1 MADVTT
7 QQYDSFVKLRN
18 QRAEELGR
26 QTLKDNSNVTYGE
39 VLSPQELRLVSVY
52 TQPDVLNL
60 ANSIYS
66 PEQIEVIRNT
76 VNFKERVAPY
86 NRPPVEFD
94 LEERYPAYSD
104 SLKKAEIYK
113 QEEAAKL
120 EMMSPEERNMYEI
133 AMQGSAPEEILAAE
147 GMKPFNLEQQ
157 MRVAARGFDPDNYIP
172 FTEQG
177 SRELAFNPR
186 NMTKEQWKKWG
197 ERNNLKGEYRYI
209 NPSEPDLGVVFKPE
223 GEDDFKLLNTP
234 KLTAQDIYSTL
245 IQETPSLAADL
256 GLTIFGA
263 KKLEPFYTLAP
274 TGVVKRGAQILGLS
288 TLSAVGAAGGDFLRL
303 ATGNKLG
310 YNDIGLME
318 ALDESAMIGAMAL
331 ISTAGV
337 TTAANIIPKAW
348 RLITGKD
355 VPPEFFNKIQDLLKA
370 KRASEAGEAVADT
383 GVLYG
388 TETSLGTINAAIDDL
403 SSRFKVDIG
412 KYNPTLASA
421 TGMMEAADLEL
432 LFLKYADDPKL
443 KTLYNEVLKGNQ
455 EVINRFVRTLSDKIG
470 PSIATDATGATV
482 AREID
487 ALIRKDI
494 EGFEDEAFSMI
505 DNVINNIRGG
515 DDVADAGL
523 ALLRDVPNE
532 KISTPLFERTMKR
545 LTQIKQ
551 DFVAP
556 YNKAFND
563 AIGLE
568 RYSNTT
574 GAGFTR
580 KPATAWAT
588 ARKGEANK
596 LFKMEQTDEA
606 VRMLFENVNGGATLK
621 RLRGIDPTTGKGF
634 VGKDKINFTMQELND
649 ARTALNSFA
658 SSSPNPTAN
667 KLARNLERGLEQQ
680 MYKLLEE
687 GAEVEMKALGLKV
700 TPKTRKEYMAETKY
714 GYEIR
719 DAWSAQK
726 EAIRLADAEAI
737 TSILRD
743 KIETPEKVADYILGT
758 STPGTTVN
766 TRVSNLMEVLKKEG
780 SDEVLELQKGI
791 AEYIKRNVITE
802 GPGKTTPFEI
812 AKSYREFMKDH
823 EGTLKTIFGKD
834 GYKQTFN
841 FTPRKFQRDVID
853 EIQKRD
859 DRIATLK
866 ARFGDAT
873 DPNFKFSNIIESL
886 LSKGSTTKRSGEI
899 LEDQKYL
906 LNIIKRDPLLQKQ
919 VSQITK
925 RYIRDEILEGKQGTG
940 NIFAQSG
947 AKLDNF
953 LKEGF
958 GPAGDDVIGSPL
970 TFENFIEPLLG
981 KEGKEYVKNLR
992 ILNEMVQR
1000 EVGPASTPGL
1010 AQDLLTGEG
1019 IQSPISGSRML
1030 MRLLVPPLTQ
1040 TGRRLTALSS
1050 RVNNNSRK
1058 FIGEML
1064 LGTPDGKHELFE
1076 RTMAYAEGRVKLQNF
1091 LRFLKTHDT
1100 VASEDLANEL
1110 QYYDTEDKV
1119 QKTPERKSVLLDAVT
1134 SPYTVLENNMNTLQ
1148 GITN

>member
-7 QQYDSFVKLRN
+7 EQYDSFVKLRN
-18 QRAEELGR
+18 QRAEELGK
-26 QTLKDNSNVTYGE
+26 QTLKDNPNVVYGE

-66 PEQIEVIRNT
+66 PEQIEEIRNT

-86 NRPPVEFD
+86 NRVPIDFD

-104 SLKKAEIYK
+104 ALKKAEIYK
-113 QEEAAKL
+113 QEEASKL

-133 AMQGSAPEEILAAE
+133 AMQGSAPEPIIAAE
-147 GMKPFNLEQQ
+147 SMKPVGLDKSI
-157 MRVAARGFDPDNYIP
+157 RIAARGFDPDNYIP
-172 FTEQG
+172 FSEKG

-209 NPSEPDLGVVFKPE
+209 NPSEPDLGVAFKPE

-234 KLTAQDIYSTL
+234 KLTAQDIYSVL
-245 IQETPSLAADL
+245 IQESPSLAADV
-256 GLTIFGA
+256 GLTIFGT
-263 KKLEPFYTLAP
+263 KKLEPFYTLLPA
-274 TGVVKRGAQILGLS
+274 GLVKRGAQILGMS
-288 TLSAVGAAGGDFLRL
+288 SLSAAGAAGGDFLRL
-303 ATGNKLG
+303 AAGNKLG

-331 ISTAGV
+331 MTTAGV
-337 TTAANIIPKAW
+337 STAANVIPKAW
-348 RLITGKD
+348 RLATGKD
-355 VPPEFFNKIQDLLKA
+355 VPPEFFTKIQDILKI
-370 KRASEAGEAVADT
+370 KRASESGEAVADT
-383 GVLYG
+383 VIYG
-388 TETSLGTINAAIDDL
+388 TETSLKQISTAIDDL
-403 SSRFKVDIG
+403 SNKFKVDIG

-421 TGMMEAADLEL
+421 TGTMDAADLEL
-432 LFLKYADDPKL
+432 LFLKYADDPDL
-443 KTLYNEVLKGNQ
+443 KELYNQVLKGNQ
-455 EVINRFVRTLSDKIG
+455 EVINRFVKALNDKIG

-487 ALIRKDI
+487 ALVRKDI

-505 DNVINNIRGG
+505 DNVINNIKGG
-515 DDVADAGL
+515 DDIADAGL

-556 YNKAFND
+556 YNKAFTD

-580 KPATAWAT
+580 GPAAAWAN

-606 VRMLFENVNGGATLK
+606 VRMLFENVNGGATLR
-621 RLRGIDPTTGKGF
+621 RLRGIDPATGKGF
-634 VGKDKINFTMQELND
+634 VGKDQINFTMEELND

-667 KLARNLERGLEQQ
+667 KLARNLERGLEKQ
-680 MYKLLEE
+680 MFKLLEE

-700 TPKTRKEYMAETKY
+700 TPKTRKQYMADTKY
-714 GYEIR
+714 GYEIK

-726 EAIRLADAEAI
+726 EAIQLADAEAI

-758 STPGTTVN
+758 STPGTGVN
-766 TRVSNLMEVLKKEG
+766 TRVSNLMEVLNKEG
-780 SDEVLELQKGI
+780 SDEVLGLQKGI
-791 AEYIKRNVITE
+791 AEYIKRNILTA
-802 GPGKTTPFEI
+802 PDKTPFQI
-812 AKSYREFMKDH
+812 AKGYREFMKDH

-841 FTPRKFQRDVID
+841 FSPRRFEREVIE

-866 ARFGDAT
+866 ARFGDVN
-873 DPNFKFSNIIESL
+873 DPNFKFSNVIESL
-886 LSKGSTTKRSGEI
+886 LNTGSVSKRSGEV
-899 LEDQKYL
+899 LLDQKYL
-906 LNIIKRDPLLQKQ
+906 LNVIKRDPELKKQ
-919 VSQITK
+919 VTQITK
-925 RYIRDEILEGKQGTG
+925 RYIRDEILEPRQGTG
-940 NIFAQSG
+940 SLFELSG
-947 AKLDNF
+947 SKLDNF

-958 GPAGDDVIGSPL
+958 GPAGDDVVGSPL

-1010 AQDLLTGEG
+1010 AQSLLTGEG
-1019 IQSPISGSRML
+1019 ISSPISGARML
-1030 MRLLVPPLTQ
+1030 MRLLVAPLTQ
-1040 TGRRLTALSS
+1040 AGRRLTALGN

-1058 FIGEML
+1058 FVGEML
-1064 LGTPDGKHELFE
+1064 LGKDGKHELFE
-1076 RTMAYAEGRVKLQNF
+1076 QTMAMAEGRIKLQNF
-1091 LRFLKTHDT
+1091 LRFLTAHNT
-1100 VASEDLANEL
+1100 VASNDLANEIR
-1110 QYYDTEDKV
+1110 YYDTEDKV
-1119 QKTPERKSVLLDAVT
+1119 QKTPERRSVLLDAVT
-1134 SPYTVLENNMNTLQ
+1134 SPYAIYDKGKETLQ
-1148 GITN
+1148 GIIN

>member
-18 QRAEELGR
+18 QRAEELGK
-26 QTLKDNSNVTYGE
+26 QTLKDNPNVVYGE

-66 PEQIEVIRNT
+66 PEQIEEIRNT

-86 NRPPVEFD
+86 NRVPIDFD
-94 LEERYPAYSD
+94 LEERHPAYAAALRD
-104 SLKKAEIYK
+104 AEIYK

-120 EMMSPEERNMYEI
+120 ETMSLEEKNLYKS
-133 AMQGSAPEEILAAE
+133 AMQGSTPEPILAAE
-147 GMKPFNLEQQ
+147 TTKPFGLDKSI
-157 MRVAARGFDPDNYIP
+157 RIAARGFDPDNYIP
-172 FTEQG
+172 FSIKG
-177 SRELAFNPR
+177 SIELGFNPR

-209 NPSEPDLGVVFKPE
+209 NPSEPDLGVAFKPE
-223 GEDDFKLLNTP
+223 GEDDFKLLDTP
-234 KLTAQDIYSTL
+234 KLTAQDIYSVL
-245 IQETPSLAADL
+245 VQESPSLVTDV
-256 GLTIFGA
+256 GLTIFGT
-263 KKLEPFYTLAP
+263 KKFEPFYSLLPA
-274 TGVVKRGAQILGLS
+274 GLVKRGAQILGMS
-288 TLSAVGAAGGDFLRL
+288 SLSAAGAAGGDFLRL
-303 ATGNKLG
+303 AAGNKLG

-331 ISTAGV
+331 MTTAGV
-337 TTAANIIPKAW
+337 STAANVIPKAW
-348 RLITGKD
+348 RLATGKD
-355 VPPEFFNKIQDLLKA
+355 VPPEFFTKIQDILKI
-370 KRASEAGEAVADT
+370 KRASESGEAVADT
-383 GVLYG
+383 VIYG
-388 TETSLGTINAAIDDL
+388 TETSLKQISTAIDDL
-403 SSRFKVDIG
+403 SNKFKVDIG

-421 TGMMEAADLEL
+421 TGTMDAADLEL
-432 LFLKYADDPKL
+432 LFLKYADDPDL
-443 KTLYNEVLKGNQ
+443 KELYNQVLKGNQ
-455 EVINRFVRTLSDKIG
+455 EVINRFVKALNDKIG

-487 ALIRKDI
+487 ALVRKDI

-505 DNVINNIRGG
+505 DNVINNIKGG
-515 DDVADAGL
+515 DDIADAGL

-556 YNKAFND
+556 YNKAFTD
-563 AIGLE
+563 SIGLE

-580 KPATAWAT
+580 GPAAAWAN

-621 RLRGIDPTTGKGF
+621 RLRGIDPTTGKF
-634 VGKDKINFTMQELND
+634 AGKDQINFTMEELND

-667 KLARNLERGLEQQ
+667 KLARKLERGLEQQ

-700 TPKTRKEYMAETKY
+700 TPKTRKQYMADTKY
-714 GYEIR
+714 GYEIK

-726 EAIRLADAEAI
+726 EAIQLADAEAI

-758 STPGTTVN
+758 STPGTGVN
-766 TRVSNLMEVLKKEG
+766 TRVSNLMEVLNKEG
-780 SDEVLELQKGI
+780 SDEVLGLQKGI
-791 AEYIKRNVITE
+791 AEYIKRNILTA
-802 GPGKTTPFEI
+802 PDKTPFQI
-812 AKSYREFMKDH
+812 AKGYREFMKDH

-841 FTPRKFQRDVID
+841 FSPRRFEREVIE

-866 ARFGDAT
+866 ARFGDVN
-873 DPNFKFSNIIESL
+873 DPNFKFSNVIESL
-886 LSKGSTTKRSGEI
+886 LNTGSVSKRSGEV
-899 LEDQKYL
+899 LLDQKYL
-906 LNIIKRDPLLQKQ
+906 LNVIKRDPELKKQ
-919 VSQITK
+919 VTQITK
-925 RYIRDEILEGKQGTG
+925 RYIRDEILEPRQGTG
-940 NIFAQSG
+940 SLFELSG
-947 AKLDNF
+947 SKLDNF

-958 GPAGDDVIGSPL
+958 GPAGDDVVGSPL

-1010 AQDLLTGEG
+1010 AQSLLTGEG
-1019 IQSPISGSRML
+1019 IASPISGARML
-1030 MRLLVPPLTQ
+1030 MRLLVAPLTQ
-1040 TGRRLTALSS
+1040 TGRRLTALGN

-1058 FIGEML
+1058 FVGKML
-1064 LGTPDGKHELFE
+1064 LDEELFE
-1076 RTMAYAEGRVKLQNF
+1076 QTMAMAEGRIKLQNF
-1091 LRFLKTHDT
+1091 LRFLTAHNT
-1100 VASEDLANEL
+1100 VASNDLANEIK
-1110 QYYDTEDKV
+1110 YYDTEDKV
-1119 QKTPERKSVLLDAVT
+1119 QKTPERRSVLLDAVT
-1134 SPYTVLENNMNTLQ
+1134 SPYAIYDKGKETYDKGKETLQ
-1148 GITN
+1148 GIIN